1 METTLPDKTTT
12 KLLNVLLPEA
22 LMERTQSFCAER
34 DMTIQEFVIDAIIE
48 KLQLAFKDRRIKPRL

>member
-1 METTLPDKTTT
+1 METSLPDKTTSN
-12 KLLNVLLPEA
+12 LLNVSLPEA

-48 KLQLAFKDRRIKPRL
+48 KLQFAFKDRRIKPRL

>member
-1 METTLPDKTTT
+1 METIPIDNNET

-34 DMTIQEFVIDAIIE
+34 DMTVEEFTTDAIIE